1 MPTKI
6 KTPGI
11 VTSDTRIMED
21 QWIFN
26 WAGEPPREF
35 PLHKVLFRPGTPADI
50 SANGWRIMA
59 RAVMELADSFHLVSG
74 RTPQVAWLKLNQV
87 YGRRCLLG
95 VHQYETVVSALPL
108 SSHAKPFIP
117 YRYFDRMANNPEWK
131 DLECACSYR
140 HFYVNFHNGLT
151 FYTDKFGWMCEMAYH
166 LHFGVRG
173 IATLWSSIRL
183 CHQRNNMCHQRNNTN
198 DRVIMVPH
206 RCRVSETLADLP
218 GKVHVLSQLGQV
230 FIRKLGSAWL
240 REHDR
245 DERWQLASS
254 LLSRIKVPAWRLN
267 ELHED
272 SELMSCHT
280 KLEMLLFLAKIFQS
294 NPTGHAAD
302 LLTLSRALLL

>member
-1 MPTKI
+1 MPAKI
-6 KTPGI
+6 ETPGI

-35 PLHKVLFRPGTPADI
+35 TLHKVLFRPGTPADI

-59 RAVMELADSFHLVSG
+59 RAVMELAESLHVSG
-74 RTPQVAWLKLNQV
+74 RSPQVAWLKLNQV
-87 YGRRCLLG
+87 YGLRCLLG
-95 VHQYETVVSALPL
+95 IHHNETVVSALPL
-108 SSHAKPFIP
+108 SSIAKPFIP
-117 YRYFDRMANNPEWK
+117 FRYFDRIANNPEWK
-131 DLECACSYR
+131 DLECDCSYR

-151 FYTDKFGWMCEMAYH
+151 FYTDRSRQMCEMAYH
-166 LHFGVRG
+166 LHFGVWG
-173 IATLWSSIRL
+173 IATLWSSIRV
-183 CHQRNNMCHQRNNTN
+183 CHQRNNMA

-218 GKVHVLSQLGQV
+218 GKVHVLSQLGQT
-230 FIRKLGSAWL
+230 FIRKLGSLWL
-240 REHDR
+240 RAHDR

-254 LLSRIKVPAWRLN
+254 LLAGIKIPAWRLN

-280 KLEMLLFLAKIFQS
+280 KLEMLLYLAKIFQS

-302 LLTLSRALLL
+302 LLTLSRALLQ